1 MADVHLGASPEAG
14 KAYSERRAT
23 EIWESF
29 SEVVDIC
36 EEEKVDLLLIAGDL
50 FHRQPLLRELK
61 EVNYLFSKL
70 TQTKVVFIAGNHDY
84 IRKDSYYLTFEW
96 AKNVH
101 TLFGE
106 DMGRVEF
113 PEIET
118 CVYGLSYHSKEI
130 EKALYA
136 GKRARKCQKIEILL
150 AHGGDDR
157 HIPIK
162 RQELLELGYTYVAL
176 GHIHKPMEFA
186 KDRMC
191 YAGSLEPLDKT
202 ETGKHGYIFGEANVV
217 GGHEDIKAIFV
228 PHAKR
233 MYCHEEIEVTEKM
246 AGYALK
252 DKIQD
257 RIKELGIQHIY
268 KIILTGVRDPEV
280 LFDFEQMDSYGN
292 IVEILD
298 ETRPSYDFEKLEKQN
313 KDNLLGKF
321 IGKYKHAKEGSVE
334 EIALYEGVQAILKT
348 RR

>member
-1 MADVHLGASPEAG
+1 VHLGASPEAG
-14 KAYSERRAT
+14 KAYSEKRAR

-36 EEEKVDLLLIAGDL
+36 EEENVDLLLIAGDL

-70 TQTKVVFIAGNHDY
+70 TQTQVVLIAGNHDY

-106 DMGRVEF
+106 EMGYVEF
-113 PEIET
+113 PTIET

-130 EKALYA
+130 EAPLYA
-136 GKRARKCQKIEILL
+136 KQRAKKRQKIEILL
-150 AHGGDDR
+150 AHGGDEK

-162 RQELLELGYTYVAL
+162 RQELAELDYTYIAL
-176 GHIHKPMEFA
+176 GHIHKPMELLE
-186 KDRMC
+186 DSMC

-202 ETGKHGYIFGEANVV
+202 ETGKHGYVFGEVNIT
-217 GGHEDIKAIFV
+217 GNNEDIKAVFI
-228 PHAKR
+228 PNAKR

-246 AGYALK
+246 TGYALK
-252 DKIQD
+252 DKMQEK
-257 RIKELGIQHIY
+257 IKELGIQHIY
-268 KIILTGVRDPEV
+268 KMILKGVRDPEV

-298 ETRPSYDFEKLEKQN
+298 ETRPSYDFEKLERQN

-321 IGKYKHAKEGSVE
+321 IEKYKHAKEGSVE

>member
-1 MADVHLGASPEAG
+1 VHLGASPEAG
-14 KAYSERRAT
+14 KAYSEKRAR

-36 EEEKVDLLLIAGDL
+36 EEENVDLLLIAGDL

-70 TQTKVVFIAGNHDY
+70 TQTQVVLIAGNHDY

-106 DMGRVEF
+106 EMGYVEF
-113 PEIET
+113 PTIET

-130 EKALYA
+130 EAPLYA
-136 GKRARKCQKIEILL
+136 KQRAKKRQKIEILL
-150 AHGGDDR
+150 AHGGDEK

-162 RQELLELGYTYVAL
+162 RQELAELDYTYIAL
-176 GHIHKPMEFA
+176 GHIHKPMELLE
-186 KDRMC
+186 DSMC

-202 ETGKHGYIFGEANVV
+202 ETGKHGYVFGEVNIT
-217 GGHEDIKAIFV
+217 GNNEDIKAVFI
-228 PHAKR
+228 PNAKR

-246 AGYALK
+246 TGYALK
-252 DKIQD
+252 DKMQEK
-257 RIKELGIQHIY
+257 IKELGTQHIY
-268 KIILTGVRDPEV
+268 KMILKGVRDPEV

-298 ETRPSYDFEKLEKQN
+298 ETRPSYDFEKLERQN

-321 IGKYKHAKEGSVE
+321 IEKYKHAKEGSVE

>member
-1 MADVHLGASPEAG
+1 MHLGASPEAG
-14 KAYSERRAT
+14 KAYSEKRAR

-36 EEEKVDLLLIAGDL
+36 EEENVDLLLIAGDL

-70 TQTKVVFIAGNHDY
+70 TQTQVVLIAGNHDY

-106 DMGRVEF
+106 EMGYVEF
-113 PEIET
+113 PTIET

-130 EKALYA
+130 EAPLYA
-136 GKRARKCQKIEILL
+136 KQRAKKRQKIEILL
-150 AHGGDDR
+150 AHGGDEK

-162 RQELLELGYTYVAL
+162 RQELAELDYTYIAL
-176 GHIHKPMEFA
+176 GHIHKPMELLE
-186 KDRMC
+186 DSMC

-202 ETGKHGYIFGEANVV
+202 ETGKHGYVFGEVNIT
-217 GGHEDIKAIFV
+217 GNNEDIKAVFI
-228 PHAKR
+228 PNAKR

-246 AGYALK
+246 TGYALK
-252 DKIQD
+252 DKMQEK
-257 RIKELGIQHIY
+257 IKELGTQHIY
-268 KIILTGVRDPEV
+268 KMILKGVRDPEV

-298 ETRPSYDFEKLEKQN
+298 ETRPSYDFEKLERQN

-321 IGKYKHAKEGSVE
+321 IEKYKHAKEGSVE

>member
-1 MADVHLGASPEAG
+1 MHLGASPEAG
-14 KAYSERRAT
+14 KAYSEKRAR

-36 EEEKVDLLLIAGDL
+36 EEENVDLLLIAGDL

-70 TQTKVVFIAGNHDY
+70 TQTQVVLIAGNHDY

-106 DMGRVEF
+106 EMGYVEF
-113 PEIET
+113 PTIET

-130 EKALYA
+130 EAPLYA
-136 GKRARKCQKIEILL
+136 KQRAKKRQKIEILL
-150 AHGGDDR
+150 AHGGDEK

-162 RQELLELGYTYVAL
+162 RQELAELDYTYIAL
-176 GHIHKPMEFA
+176 GHIHKPMELLE
-186 KDRMC
+186 DRMC

-202 ETGKHGYIFGEANVV
+202 ETGKHGYVFGEVNIT
-217 GGHEDIKAIFV
+217 GNNEDIKAVFI
-228 PHAKR
+228 PNAKR

-246 AGYALK
+246 TGYALK
-252 DKIQD
+252 DKMQEK
-257 RIKELGIQHIY
+257 IKELGTQHIY
-268 KIILTGVRDPEV
+268 KMILKGVRDPEV

-298 ETRPSYDFEKLEKQN
+298 ETRPSYDFEKLERQN

-321 IGKYKHAKEGSVE
+321 IEKYKHAKEGSVE